1 MRRFAVI
8 TLIVVLLGTA
18 AFFVVRRRQV
28 WIGHEKI
35 HEWSLSYAGQFS
47 SAECRREVEKY
58 GGYCSRRCVDS
69 LRGTDCN
76 VTVAIE
82 PALHRRLF
90 PG

>member
-8 TLIVVLLGTA
+8 ALIVVLLGTA

-47 SAECRREVEKY
+47 SLAECRREVEKY

-82 PALHRRLF
+82 QKRSQ
-90 PG
+90 